1 MKNIEHIFRKGRQKP
16 IIGFSIYDYFGARL
30 VENFREIDF
39 VLIGDSLS
47 MVFKGK
53 PDVKNVKL
61 DEMIYHLRIVSETIK
76 DKPILFDMPIGSYE
90 DPDNALEN
98 VYKALS
104 NGAHGVMIEGI
115 HVETME
121 RFSEEDIKF
130 LVHLGYMPK
139 YHERPKVI
147 KDYDALLHESLI
159 CQKYGALALK
169 FELVDKIV
177 TKRIRERLEIP
188 ILGVG
193 SGPWVD
199 GHILVLYDFLG
210 MYPGFKAKFVRKYI
224 DLYSLAEEALEKLLE
239 DIINGRYPS
248 EEESY

>member
-1 MKNIEHIFRKGRQKP
+1 MKDLKKIFRKGREKP

-30 VENFREIDF
+30 VENFEEIDF

-53 PDVKNVKL
+53 PDVKNVDM
-61 DEMIYHLRIVSETIK
+61 DEMIYHLRIVGETVK

-90 DPDNALEN
+90 DPDTALEN
-98 VYKALS
+98 AYKALS

-115 HVETME
+115 HLEIME
-121 RFSEEDIKF
+121 RFSENDIKF

-139 YHERPKVI
+139 YHDRPRVI
-147 KDYDALLHESLI
+147 RDYDTLIRESLI
-159 CQKYGALALK
+159 CQRSGALAIK
-169 FELVDKIV
+169 FELVDKKV
-177 TKRIRERLEIP
+177 TKKIRERLDIP

-193 SGPWVD
+193 SGPYVD

-210 MYPGFKAKFVRKYI
+210 MYPDFKAKFVRRYI
-224 DLYSLAEEALEKLLE
+224 NLYDLSRQALAKLLE
-239 DIINGRYPS
+239 DIVNGRYPS